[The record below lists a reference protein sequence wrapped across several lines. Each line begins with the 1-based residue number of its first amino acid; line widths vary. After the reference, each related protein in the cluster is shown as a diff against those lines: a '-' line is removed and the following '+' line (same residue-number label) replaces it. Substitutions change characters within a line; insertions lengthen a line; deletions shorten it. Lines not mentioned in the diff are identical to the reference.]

1 MSECKYEEIKDYKS
15 AFDCFVQR
23 FLVEKKSIFRLK
35 EADEVILT
43 KESVQ
48 YLMDNFVN
56 NGYGG
61 KVSFIDKIKYQLIT
75 EPKEKNENIVR
86 NALEVLAH
94 VVWLWRLVPYNAKMS
109 STEASVKEILK
120 LYESNTLKIDDKNP
134 FFNSQIKGIASVG
147 TYYNTNKP
155 FELAY
160 VIKLFDKLIKDKNQD
175 QDINSQAI
183 ESLKH
188 FKGEVQISGE
198 YDLIYNDK
206 EKNYQKVKAETNK
219 VTKSASIHHALLH
232 FFNSNNYEAI
242 VSNSHKTAIIKAF
255 EDLINKETDDN
266 AKIKSIKEKLQKDF
280 PNIKENIHFFYQDEI
295 RELWDPT
302 ILPAK
307 NVIYYGAPGTG
318 KTYEITN
325 LVRRK
330 TNNDRKYYK
339 VVQFHPSF
347 SYEDFIDGIKPI
359 STSNNGVQLELIN
372 GIFKEMCIEAYKE
385 LERFNNLSD
394 EEKNQ
399 EKEPKNFYFI
409 ADEINRAELS
419 RVFGELLLCLEDD
432 KRLRFEKDDAGN
444 YELKGELVKTQNSN
458 LWQDGHEVIIEKNGE
473 RYFAVPENIYFL
485 GTMNDIDRSI
495 DSFDLALRRRF
506 KWVRKDC
513 NYDVIANY
521 LIENDADEYINEY
534 IGDGKEKG
542 TTKGRCILLNEY
554 ISNTLNL
561 GKSYELGHTYFM
573 KIKIKNG
580 KISKSAYENLFD
592 QEIGPL
598 LTEYLRAEYPDGK
611 ELEKKLKEMK
621 NLFTTGSI
629 KNNDTNS

>member
-61 KVSFIDKIKYQLIT
+61 KISFIEKIKFQLIT
-75 EPKEKNENIVR
+75 EPKEKNENILR

-160 VIKLFDKLIKDKNQD
+160 VIKLFEKIIQDKSKD

-183 ESLKH
+183 VSLEE
-188 FKGEVQISGE
+188 FKGEVKISGE

-206 EKNYQKVKAETNK
+206 EKNYQEVKAEKNE

-242 VSNSHKTAIIKAF
+242 VSNSHKIAIIKAF
-255 EDLINKETDDN
+255 EDLINEETDDN

-432 KRLRFEKDDAGN
+432 KRLRFEKNDSGI

-458 LWQDGHEVIIEKNGE
+458 LWQKQHAVVCETIEN
-473 RYFAVPENIYFL
+473 YFGVPENIYFL

>member
-75 EPKEKNENIVR
+75 KPKYKNENIVR

-109 STEASVKEILK
+109 STEVSIKEILK

-134 FFNSQIKGIASVG
+134 FFNSKIKGIASVG

-160 VIKLFDKLIKDKNQD
+160 VIKLFDKLIQDKNQD

-183 ESLKH
+183 VLLEE

-206 EKNYQKVKAETNK
+206 EKNYQEVKAEKNE

-232 FFNSNNYEAI
+232 FFNSNNYEVI

-255 EDLINKETDDN
+255 EDLINEETDDN

-458 LWQDGHEVIIEKNGE
+458 LWQKQHAVVGETIEN
-473 RYFAVPENIYFL
+473 YFGVPENIYFL